1 MFSSLHE
8 PSEFDVREALRILI
22 GLKGEDGLVVIDG
35 HNDSVRYCPC
45 RILPRYY
52 FNAEGHPLSRAPA
65 KHATDMEAEGA
76 RQARSKFKLRHH
88 PVQDQLLL
96 TEGTCDEAV
105 MAVNSHRSRRVADLG
120 EHRVVM
126 GPVAEID
133 RGRSHFGAPNVE
145 GHALLRKAG
154 DLPLRNCDRDGP
166 GIRATQRSIP
176 GTLPRAAV
184 RSPTRM
190 RGNEDRWENHSNQG
204 ASIDDHGIPVSLTS
218 GDARDVVLPAER
230 SP

>member
-1 MFSSLHE
+1 
-8 PSEFDVREALRILI
+8 
-22 GLKGEDGLVVIDG
+22 
-35 HNDSVRYCPC
+35 
-45 RILPRYY
+45 
-52 FNAEGHPLSRAPA
+52 
-65 KHATDMEAEGA
+65 
-76 RQARSKFKLRHH
+76 
-88 PVQDQLLL
+88 VQDQLLL
-96 TEGTCDEAV
+96 DEGTYDEAV

-120 EHRVVM
+120 EHRAVM

-166 GIRATQRSIP
+166 GIRAAQRSIP
-176 GTLPRAAV
+176 GTVPRAAV
-184 RSPTRM
+184 RGPTRM
-190 RGNEDRWENHSNQG
+190 RGNEDRWENHSKQG
-204 ASIDDHGIPVSLTS
+204 ASIDDHGIPVSLRS